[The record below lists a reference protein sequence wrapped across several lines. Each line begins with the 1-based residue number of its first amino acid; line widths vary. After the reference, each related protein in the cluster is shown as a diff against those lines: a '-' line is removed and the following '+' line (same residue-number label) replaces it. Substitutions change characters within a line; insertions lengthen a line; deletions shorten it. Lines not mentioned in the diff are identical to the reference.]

1 MRARLCCSAQEA
13 LNESTNHSESVGGR
27 NNPDVATPIPC

>member
-1 MRARLCCSAQEA
+1 MRVRLCRSAQEA

-27 NNPDVATPIPC
+27 NNPDVARAIPC